1 MLTKL
6 SLPNPALMFFKGGGD
21 FTCSLLFSEFRL
33 AMELSGFSSAMD
45 PPMAL
50 SCFCDQRWRGFMR
63 RHVSGGLAVSSG
75 QPASLSC
82 LAPHV
87 RWAHPNACVDLLGST
102 LLKRCFV
109 ILFQVVDVLRAV
121 ASTKIQSFCT
131 QYKTQ
136 LSFSSVEGNFF
147 DCEKVVL

>member
-1 MLTKL
+1 
-6 SLPNPALMFFKGGGD
+6 MFFKGGGD
-21 FTCSLLFSEFRL
+21 FTCSLLFSEFLL

-45 PPMAL
+45 PPKAL

-82 LAPHV
+82 LAPH
-87 RWAHPNACVDLLGST
+87 
-102 LLKRCFV
+102 
-109 ILFQVVDVLRAV
+109 VVDVLRAV